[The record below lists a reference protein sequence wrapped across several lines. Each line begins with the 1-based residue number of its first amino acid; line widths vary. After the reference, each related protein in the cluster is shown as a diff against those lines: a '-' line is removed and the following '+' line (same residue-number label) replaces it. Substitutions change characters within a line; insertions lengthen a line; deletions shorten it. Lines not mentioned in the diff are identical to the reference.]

1 MPLIGCD
8 WKSRYPM
15 YQLLHLLARFA
26 PSVLLVQSIT
36 GPAFFL
42 PIIWKE
48 IRYRVHFVFVFLQKR
63 NKYVF
68 LFWNFL
74 FNAFQL
80 FRVIW
85 GQCNVMPLILNLLE
99 KFQEKNLILKQP
111 SICASRRER
120 KRERDTFKKEKM
132 KIFLRIGKKGW
143 LLFDVHFMLLF
154 TCFCFTFS
162 FLLFTLSI
170 IVTSWPAW
178 VHLHMQL
185 AFLASLFIVFGL
197 LFSA

>member
-120 KRERDTFKKEKM
+120 KREIERLLKKRKW
-132 KIFLRIGKKGW
+132 K
-143 LLFDVHFMLLF
+143 
-154 TCFCFTFS
+154 S
-162 FLLFTLSI
+162 FLELEKRGDCYLTCISCYYLLVSASRFRFF
-170 IVTSWPAW
+170 
-178 VHLHMQL
+178 
-185 AFLASLFIVFGL
+185 FLLWA
-197 LFSA
+197 